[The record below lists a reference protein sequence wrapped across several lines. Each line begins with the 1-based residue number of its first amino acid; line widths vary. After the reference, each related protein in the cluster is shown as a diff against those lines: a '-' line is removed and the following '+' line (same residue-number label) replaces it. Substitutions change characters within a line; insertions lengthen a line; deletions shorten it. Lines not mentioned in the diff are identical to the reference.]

1 MRRTHRRVFFIE
13 SRTQEEIM
21 HLLVRTALAVAVLTV
36 PCEAQDMFKK
46 YGKAAGWDIFV
57 NDKMGPGCLI
67 ARQNPDDGAQVEI
80 GINATAN
87 LRGYLALYSKKPEK
101 ITAGEQLSVVF
112 DVDGEK
118 FTGVATG
125 QEMEGF
131 DGASVPFN
139 DLDFIYNL
147 AKKKKLTITAK
158 GRQTL
163 VIDLTGTDAAFKAL
177 RACQAAQKK

>member
-1 MRRTHRRVFFIE
+1 MNLFARTV
-13 SRTQEEIM
+13 
-21 HLLVRTALAVAVLTV
+21 LALAVLTV

-57 NDKMGPGCLI
+57 HEKMGPGCLI
-67 ARQNPDDGAQVEI
+67 ARQNAKDGAQVEI
-80 GINATAN
+80 GIDATAD

-101 ITAGEQLSVVF
+101 ITAGEKLSVVF
-112 DVDGEK
+112 DVDGEQ

-125 QEMEGF
+125 QEIPGF

-139 DLDFIYNL
+139 NLDFIYGL

-158 GRQTL
+158 GRDPI
-163 VIDLTGTDAAFKAL
+163 VVDLTGTDAAFKAL
-177 RACQAAQKK
+177 RECQAAQK

>member
-1 MRRTHRRVFFIE
+1 
-13 SRTQEEIM
+13 M

-36 PCEAQDMFKK
+36 PCEAQEMFKK

-57 NDKMGPGCLI
+57 NEKMGPGCLI
-67 ARQNPDDGAQVEI
+67 ARQNPDAGAQVEI
-80 GINATAN
+80 GIDATAD
-87 LRGYLALYSKKPEK
+87 LRGYLALYSKKPKK

-139 DLDFIYNL
+139 DLDFIYGL

-158 GRQTL
+158 GRDKL

-177 RACQAAQKK
+177 RACQTAQKK

>member
-1 MRRTHRRVFFIE
+1 
-13 SRTQEEIM
+13 M
-21 HLLVRTALAVAVLTV
+21 HLLVQTALAIAVLTI
-36 PCEAQDMFKK
+36 PCEAQDMIKK

-57 NDKMGPGCLI
+57 NEKMGPGCLI
-67 ARQNPDDGAQVEI
+67 ARQNPDAGAQVEI
-80 GINATAN
+80 GIDATAD

-125 QEMEGF
+125 QEIEGF
-131 DGASVPFN
+131 DGATVPFN
-139 DLDFIYNL
+139 DLDFIYGL

-158 GRQTL
+158 GRKEL
-163 VIDLTGTDAAFKAL
+163 VVDLTGTDAAFKAL
-177 RACQAAQKK
+177 RECQAAQKK